1 MKRARFSRRTQAV
14 GMTLIE
20 LMIVIAVIGVM
31 ASIAVPNM
39 LDFVRASRLAS
50 QSDSL
55 VNTLASARIRA
66 ITERRAI
73 KVCAS
78 ADPNAATPTCS
89 TTAADWSKGWLVMDG
104 ATAVSRFVANKFVTV
119 AAATGSTAVTEVN
132 FGATLGN
139 STAAVVFN
147 LCSEGRR
154 QQHVDVVLSGRAS
167 KRINASAICS

>member
-1 MKRARFSRRTQAV
+1 MSRVGLTCKFKEA

-20 LMIVIAVIGVM
+20 LMMVIAVIGVL
-31 ASIAVPNM
+31 ATIAVPNM

-55 VNTLASARIRA
+55 VNTLAGARLRA

-78 ADPNAATPTCS
+78 ASPNDASASCS
-89 TTAADWSKGWLVMDG
+89 TSAADWSKGWLVMDG
-104 ATAVSRFVANKFVTV
+104 STPVSRFSANKFVTV
-119 AAATGSTAVTEVN
+119 SAAAAGTAVTEVN

-139 STAAVVFN
+139 STAAVVFD
-147 LCSEGRR
+147 LCSQGRKK
-154 QQHVDVVLSGRAS
+154 QHVDVVLSGRAS
-167 KRINASAICS
+167 KRINASAVCS

>member
-1 MKRARFSRRTQAV
+1 
-14 GMTLIE
+14 MTLIE
-20 LMIVIAVIGVM
+20 LMMVIVVIGVL

-55 VNTLASARIRA
+55 VNTLAAARLRA

-78 ADPNAATPTCS
+78 ASPNDASATCS
-89 TTAADWSKGWLVMDG
+89 TSAADWSKGWLVMDG
-104 ATAVSRFVANKFVTV
+104 TTPVSRFSANKFVTV
-119 AAATGSTAVTEVN
+119 SAAAASGTAVTDVS

-139 STAAVVFN
+139 STAAVVFD
-147 LCSEGRR
+147 LCSQGRKK
-154 QQHVDVVLSGRAS
+154 QHVDVVLSGRAS
-167 KRINASAICS
+167 KRISASTVCS